1 MLDEYDNTPDVI
13 DEKPAADPMAKAR
26 AAKAKKALEQAEAE
40 AKLAEQQ
47 AAPVANKQPT
57 VSTLRIKT
65 VEEDAGPL
73 VWMRI
78 TVEGHGQISTGGEHG
93 FERYAMDAEVQMR
106 ELYARQNFKKHWA
119 EPIDRDLVK
128 KWKLDEQRE
137 FAAAVRRKASY
148 EHVMEHGV
156 AAGENWSAGV

>member
-1 MLDEYDNTPDVI
+1 
-13 DEKPAADPMAKAR
+13 
-26 AAKAKKALEQAEAE
+26 
-40 AKLAEQQ
+40 
-47 AAPVANKQPT
+47 
-57 VSTLRIKT
+57 
-65 VEEDAGPL
+65 
-73 VWMRI
+73 
-78 TVEGHGQISTGGEHG
+78 
-93 FERYAMDAEVQMR
+93 MR